1 MRKYIALALCA
12 ITIIAVLLAGCKFH
26 VSDPN
31 YTPPE
36 QPVRYYK
43 EIDVVVTG
51 VYYRRWFA
59 GTLRHEVTVRVESV
73 EYGISGSFSFR
84 GSGYF
89 SATKQA
95 SYKEGDVIK
104 AELYSLVMNST
115 GEIVERR
122 INRIY

>member
-12 ITIIAVLLAGCKFH
+12 ITIVAVLLAGCEFP

-31 YTPPE
+31 YVPPE
-36 QPVRYYK
+36 QPIRYYK
-43 EIDVVVTG
+43 EIDVVVTD

-59 GTLRHEVTVRVESV
+59 GTHWHEVTVRVESV
-73 EYGISGSFSFR
+73 EYGISDSFTFK

-89 SATKQA
+89 GVPKQA

-104 AELYSLVMNST
+104 AELYSWVMNST
-115 GEIVERR
+115 GEVVRR
-122 INRIY
+122 HINRIY